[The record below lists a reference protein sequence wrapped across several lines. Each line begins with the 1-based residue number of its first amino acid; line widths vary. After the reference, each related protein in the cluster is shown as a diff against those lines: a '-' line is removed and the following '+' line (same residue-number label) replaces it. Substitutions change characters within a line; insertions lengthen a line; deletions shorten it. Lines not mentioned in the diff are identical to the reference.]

1 MVNQTL
7 VRTFFPHEDPIG
19 KRVKLASVDWMTIV
33 GVIQD
38 TKQTGLAAEVEPEI
52 FLPMQQSPSDGMML
66 VIRSSVASASLV
78 PALRAQVAA
87 LDRNLPVY
95 GVQTMDELLASEVAS
110 QRFNSYLL
118 GAFAALAIV
127 LAAVGIYG
135 VMAYA
140 VSQRTREIGICLALG
155 AEAGDVR
162 GLVLVQGLWMAVAGI
177 VTGLA
182 VSFALAACW
191 FPARRA
197 TRVDPM
203 IALRHE

>member
-1 MVNQTL
+1 
-7 VRTFFPHEDPIG
+7 
-19 KRVKLASVDWMTIV
+19 
-33 GVIQD
+33 
-38 TKQTGLAAEVEPEI
+38 
-52 FLPMQQSPSDGMML
+52 
-66 VIRSSVASASLV
+66 
-78 PALRAQVAA
+78 
-87 LDRNLPVY
+87 
-95 GVQTMDELLASEVAS
+95 MDELLASEVAS